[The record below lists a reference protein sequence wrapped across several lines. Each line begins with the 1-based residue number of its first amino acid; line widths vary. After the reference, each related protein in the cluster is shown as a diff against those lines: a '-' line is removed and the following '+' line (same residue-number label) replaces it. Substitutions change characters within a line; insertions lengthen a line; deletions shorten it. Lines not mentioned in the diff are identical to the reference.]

1 MRPLILYTKAAA
13 LRRSATAFLGRR
25 LRGHQ
30 MFTRTMFTRTR
41 TCALLSALCG
51 GLGGILSAAPA
62 RAADAAL
69 IAAAQKEG
77 QVTWYTSQIV
87 NQFGRPAM
95 DAFQKRYGVRVNFVR
110 ADSIELAA
118 RMLNEAQAGRLQ
130 ADVFDGTAS
139 APVVKRAGLALKWLP
154 ERARLWPPEYRDA
167 EEYWVATNLF
177 VHTPAYNTN
186 LVPKG
191 SEPRSL
197 RDLLDPKWKRKMAW
211 AIHAT
216 SSGAL
221 GFIGV
226 VLAEMGEAP
235 GKAYLRE
242 LARQDIIQLG
252 GSARTVVD
260 QAVAGEFPVVL
271 QAFNHQ
277 PVISAR
283 LGAPIDWIPMSP
295 AMAVLSVAGVTKS
308 APHPNAAK
316 LLVDFFVAD
325 EGQKLFRDVDYI
337 PAAPDI
343 APRQPSLRPDG
354 NSFRAIFFSPEQSDA
369 AMPHW
374 LEVYNEIFR

>member
-62 RAADAAL
+62 RAAHAAL

-191 SEPRSL
+191 SEPRNL

-226 VLAEMGEAP
+226 VVAEMGEAP

-242 LARQDIIQLG
+242 LARQDIIQVG

-260 QAVAGEFPVVL
+260 QAIAGEFPVVL

-343 APRQPSLRPDG
+343 APREPSLRPDG
-354 NSFRAIFFSPEQSDA
+354 NSFRAIFFSPEHSDA

>member
-1 MRPLILYTKAAA
+1 MLAGMLGA
-13 LRRSATAFLGRR
+13 LRA
-25 LRGHQ
+25 H
-30 MFTRTMFTRTR
+30 
-41 TCALLSALCG
+41 
-51 GLGGILSAAPA
+51 
-62 RAADAAL
+62 AADAAL

-77 QVTWYTSQIV
+77 QVTWYTTQIT

-95 DAFQKRYGVRVNFVR
+95 DAFQKRYGIRVNFIR
-110 ADSIELAA
+110 ADSIELAV
-118 RMLNEAQAGRLQ
+118 RMTNEAQAGRLQ
-130 ADVFDGTAS
+130 ADVYDGTS
-139 APVVKRAGLALKWLP
+139 TAPPVKKAGLALKWLP
-154 ERARLWPPEYRDA
+154 DRARRWPPEYRDP
-167 EEYWVATNLF
+167 EEFWVATNIY

-191 SEPRSL
+191 SEPRSW
-197 RDLLDPKWKRKMAW
+197 RDLLDPIWKGKMAW
-211 AIHAT
+211 ATHAT

-221 GFIGV
+221 GFIGT

-260 QAVAGEFPVVL
+260 QAIAGEYPVAL
-271 QAFNHQ
+271 QVFNHQ

-283 LGAPIDWIPMSP
+283 RGAPIDWIPMNP
-295 AMAVLSVAGVTKS
+295 AMAVLSVAGVTKD

-325 EGQKLFRDVDYI
+325 EGQQLFHDADYI
-337 PAAPDI
+337 PVAPDMP
-343 APRQPSLRPDG
+343 PREPSLRPDG
-354 NSFRAIFFSPEQSDA
+354 KSFRAIFFSPEQSDA

-374 LEVYNEIFR
+374 LDVYNEIFR

>member
-1 MRPLILYTKAAA
+1 MSTRAGSRPARSEKD
-13 LRRSATAFLGRR
+13 RRGS
-25 LRGHQ
+25 
-30 MFTRTMFTRTR
+30 
-41 TCALLSALCG
+41 
-51 GLGGILSAAPA
+51 APA
-62 RAADAAL
+62 RRARFLGALCSALAGTLCAVPAHAADPAL
-69 IAAAQKEG
+69 IAAARKEG
-77 QVTWYTSQIV
+77 QVNWYTTQIT

-95 DAFQKRYGVRVNFVR
+95 DAFQKRYGIRVNFVR
-110 ADSIELAA
+110 ADSVELAA

-130 ADVFDGTAS
+130 ADVFDGTAT

-154 ERARLWPPEYRDA
+154 ERARQWPPEYRDA
-167 EEYWVATNLF
+167 EEYWVATNIF

-197 RDLLDPKWKRKMAW
+197 RDLLDPRWKGKMAW

-226 VLAEMGEAP
+226 VLAELGEAP

-260 QAVAGEFPVVL
+260 QAIAGEYPVVL
-271 QAFNHQ
+271 QIFNHQ

-283 LGAPIDWIPMSP
+283 RGAPIDWIPMNP
-295 AMAVLSVAGVTKS
+295 AMAVLSVAGVTKD
-308 APHPNAAK
+308 APHPSAAK
-316 LLVDFFVAD
+316 LLVDFFVGD
-325 EGQKLFRDVDYI
+325 EGQQLFRDADYI
-337 PAAPDI
+337 PVAPDMP
-343 APRQPSLRPDG
+343 PREPALRPDG
-354 NSFRAIFFSPEQSDA
+354 NSFRAIFFSPEETDA

-374 LEVYNEIFR
+374 LDVYNEIFR